1 MADRNIRDF
10 LHHSCGNWR
19 SIFCFA
25 SPLSRRS
32 FIVQNNF
39 FCDFTFAVEV
49 YVAI

>member
-10 LHHSCGNWR
+10 LHHSCGNKR

-25 SPLSRRS
+25 FPFVSQEIDCTKLL
-32 FIVQNNF
+32 
-39 FCDFTFAVEV
+39 FCDFTFAGEV